1 MGKEDQKFEN
11 NRFLNQLRTG
21 SDIYSE
27 TSQSEIDNND
37 FCEVNNR
44 NTQNASNLY
53 INQTKKLLRK

>member
-27 TSQSEIDNND
+27 TSQSEIDNDD